1 MGIRHVKVWRVDD
14 MVTTVPTSNGTP
26 TSSSKLRLSD
36 INGANVPG
44 SSVHQTKHHHRQ
56 KTLSGRNCLLGSLI
70 EATFTSVTVIT
81 DEKAIV
87 CTKGGDLC
95 LLDDSEKSQKFYKI
109 SNIGFEITASAFEAE
124 KDLLHIAGVNGNIQS
139 FTISELMTLSE
150 KSEQL
155 SSSTSST
162 SAYVSSPTSKSVSE
176 TRSVSA
182 SGTSD
187 DCYYIALSP
196 LNGSVI
202 AIDNQRSIRLLKIS
216 SESSP
221 SVTRTNSVIQK
232 LHAHRDSVLGVRT
245 LANQNHL
252 RAAFYTWSVDGSVLF
267 WSRDGKCTKSF
278 EVDLEQEA
286 RIVNAGSLG
295 IGSSF
300 EDDGP
305 NELRAVDVTKELDYM
320 LSGDKLGV
328 LR

>member
-1 MGIRHVKVWRVDD
+1 MKVWRVDDD

-26 TSSSKLRLSD
+26 TSSSKPRLSD
-36 INGANVPG
+36 INGPNVPG

-124 KDLLHIAGVNGNIQS
+124 KDLLHIAAGLNGNIQS

-162 SAYVSSPTSKSVSE
+162 FACVFSPTSKSVSE
-176 TRSVSA
+176 TRNVSA
-182 SGTSD
+182 SGTGGD
-187 DCYYIALSP
+187 GHYIALSP
-196 LNGSVI
+196 LNGSVV

-245 LANQNHL
+245 LANQNYL

-267 WSRDGKCTKSF
+267 WNRDGKCMKSF

-295 IGSSF
+295 IGSGF